1 MKEKPKQETQ
11 RNTNDTIMKRVT
23 AGEFKKYTGKYQDMA
38 LSAPITI
45 TKHDRPSLVLLSF
58 NEYQKLTGNTQ
69 RALHVSQL
77 SDDDIDAIAA
87 SRVPEKYDH
96 LNDELE

>member
-1 MKEKPKQETQ
+1 MKEKPRGLR
-11 RNTNDTIMKRVT
+11 RNANDKMMKYVP

-58 NEYQKLTGNTQ
+58 DEYQKLTGSTQ

-77 SDDDIDAIAA
+77 SEDSLDAIMN